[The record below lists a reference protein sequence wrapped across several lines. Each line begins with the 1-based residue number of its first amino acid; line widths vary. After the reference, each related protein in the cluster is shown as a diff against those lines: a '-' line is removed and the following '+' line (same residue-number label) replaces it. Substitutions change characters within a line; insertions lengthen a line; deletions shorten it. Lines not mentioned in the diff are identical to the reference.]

1 MVKESPVAGESIFV
15 EKRNHCVIY
24 PASGSMVA
32 ESVERRNKNWFV
44 QTKIPSD
51 LIVEIRDKSFHLHKI
66 GIRKKWE
73 QLY

>member
-32 ESVERRNKNWFV
+32 ESVERRNKNWWSISAFYLCL
-44 QTKIPSD
+44 SD
-51 LIVEIRDKSFHLHKI
+51 TRLSFYPL
-66 GIRKKWE
+66 
-73 QLY
+73 